1 MSETIVLGG
10 GCFWCTEA
18 IFNELRGVESV
29 VPGYAGG
36 KTENPTYEQL
46 QDSNSGHAEVV
57 QITFDN
63 TSIGMRELLEIFFA
77 IHDPTTLNRQGNDVG
92 QQYRSIIL
100 YADENHKVIAQN
112 VIDKFA
118 KTHWDDPVVTEL
130 EPLTKFWPAEDYH
143 KDYFANNPEQAY
155 CQLIINPKLNK
166 FRQKFKEKLKSTR

>member
-18 IFNELRGVESV
+18 IIKELRGVESV

-36 KTENPTYEQL
+36 LTENPTYEQL
-46 QDSNSGHAEVV
+46 HDTNSGHAEVV
-57 QITFDN
+57 MINFEPGLIN
-63 TSIGMRELLEIFFA
+63 LSELLEIFFA

-92 QQYRSIIL
+92 VQYRSIIL
-100 YADENHKVIAQN
+100 YANESQKVIAQN
-112 VIDKFA
+112 VIDDFA

-130 EPLTKFWPAEDYH
+130 KPLTKFWPAEDYH
-143 KDYFANNPEQAY
+143 KDYFANNPDQAY
-155 CQLIINPKLNK
+155 CQLIINPKLIK